1 MKATNMK
8 MKTLEFIKN
17 SNGISRIELAKE
29 LNITPAGIGKI
40 VNGFLKKGIIK
51 EYGEGISTGGRK
63 PLILKINEENIGVI
77 LGVSLAPRFI
87 QISIG
92 DINGKVLRT
101 IKYSLK
107 KRLAQKENNI
117 LKTVEVIIKREL
129 NKNKEITI
137 ISVIMNGMVDS
148 EAGIS
153 IFSPHY
159 NWKNI
164 KLKELLEK
172 KFNRRVF
179 IENDVRGMALTEKIF
194 GSCKEKHNFVVLNIG
209 DGVGGS
215 IFLNDSLYK
224 GYGSMSGELG
234 HMVVKRNSSEKCSC
248 GKRGCLETE
257 VSNIAIIKKIIS
269 QIKLNNYSSLKNV
282 LNEKGTLDME
292 DIIKAV
298 KEKDMLTLNIMNEA
312 IYLTAHAIDGIISVI
327 NPEKIILFGA
337 IFKSSFLFKMLVNE
351 VEKVTLNEQNYE
363 IKVSE
368 FSDTIY
374 ELSPFA
380 VVNYNIFRE
389 I

>member
-1 MKATNMK
+1 MKSTSVKMKA
-8 MKTLEFIKN
+8 LELIKN
-17 SNGISRIELAKE
+17 ADGISRIELAKE
-29 LNITPAGIGKI
+29 LDITPAGIGKI
-40 VNGFLKKGIIK
+40 VNGFLNKGIIK
-51 EYGEGISTGGRK
+51 EYSEGISTGGRK
-63 PLILKINEENIGVI
+63 PLILRINEENIGKI
-77 LGVSLAPRFI
+77 LGISLAPRFI
-87 QISIG
+87 QISVG
-92 DINGKVLRT
+92 DINGKIFKTKR
-101 IKYSLK
+101 YSLK

-117 LKTVEVIIKREL
+117 FKAVEVLIKREL
-129 NKNKEITI
+129 RNEEITI
-137 ISVIMNGMVDS
+137 ISVIINGMVDS

-172 KFNRRVF
+172 KFNKRVF

-194 GSCKEKHNFVVLNIG
+194 GSCREKHNFVVLNIG

-215 IFLNDSLYK
+215 IFLNDSLYQ

-234 HMVVKRNSSEKCSC
+234 HMVVKRNSTEKCSC

-257 VSNIAIIKKIIS
+257 VSNVAVIKKVIS
-269 QIKLNNYSSLKNV
+269 QIKLNNYSSLKNI
-282 LNEKGTLDME
+282 LNEKGSLDIG
-292 DIIKAV
+292 DIINAV

-337 IFKSSFLFKMLVNE
+337 VFKSSFLFKTLVSE
-351 VEKVTLNEQNYE
+351 VKKVTLDEQNYE
-363 IKVSE
+363 IKVSD

>member
-1 MKATNMK
+1 MKSTNVKMKA
-8 MKTLEFIKN
+8 LELIKN
-17 SNGISRIELAKE
+17 TDGISRIELAKE
-29 LNITPAGIGKI
+29 LDITPAGIGKI
-40 VNGFLKKGIIK
+40 VNGFLNKGIIK
-51 EYGEGISTGGRK
+51 EYSEGISTGGRK
-63 PLILKINEENIGVI
+63 PLILRINEENIGKI
-77 LGVSLAPRFI
+77 LGISLAPRFI
-87 QISIG
+87 QISVG
-92 DINGKVLRT
+92 DINGKILRT
-101 IKYSLK
+101 KKYSLK

-117 LKTVEVIIKREL
+117 FKAIEVLIKREL
-129 NKNKEITI
+129 RNEEIAI
-137 ISVIMNGMVDS
+137 ISVIINGMVDS

-172 KFNRRVF
+172 KFNKRVF
-179 IENDVRGMALTEKIF
+179 IENDVRSMALTEKIF
-194 GSCKEKHNFVVLNIG
+194 GSCREKHNFVVLNIG

-215 IFLNDSLYK
+215 IFLNDSLYQ

-257 VSNIAIIKKIIS
+257 VSNVAVIKKVIS
-269 QIKLNNYSSLKNV
+269 QIKLNNYSSLKNT
-282 LNEKGTLDME
+282 LNEKGSLDIG
-292 DIIKAV
+292 DIISAV

-337 IFKSSFLFKMLVNE
+337 IFKSSFLFKTLVTE
-351 VEKVTLNEQNYE
+351 VKKVTLDEQNYE

-368 FSDTIY
+368 FSDNIY

>member
-29 LNITPAGIGKI
+29 LNITPAVIGKI

>member
-1 MKATNMK
+1 MKTISAK
-8 MKTLEFIKN
+8 IKTLELIKN
-17 SNGISRIELAKE
+17 SDGISRIELAKE
-29 LNITPAGIGKI
+29 LDITPAGIGKI
-40 VNGFLKKGIIK
+40 VNRFLEKGIIK
-51 EYGEGISTGGRK
+51 EYSEGVSTGGRK
-63 PLILKINEENIGVI
+63 PLILRINEENIGMI

-87 QISIG
+87 QISVG
-92 DINGKVLRT
+92 DINGKVLKT

-107 KRLAQKENNI
+107 KKLSKKENNI
-117 LKTVEVIIKREL
+117 LKTVETIIKREL
-129 NKNKEITI
+129 NRNKDITI
-137 ISVIMNGMVDS
+137 ISIIMNGMVDS

-159 NWKNI
+159 NWRNI

-172 KFNRRVF
+172 EFNKRVF

-194 GSCKEKHNFVVLNIG
+194 GSCKDKHNFVVLNIG

-215 IFLNDSLYK
+215 IFLNDSLYQ

-257 VSNIAIIKKIIS
+257 VSNVAVIKKVIS
-269 QIKLNNYSSLKNV
+269 QIKLNNYSSLKNI
-282 LNEKGTLDME
+282 LNEKGTLNIE

-298 KEKDMLTLNIMNEA
+298 KEKDLLTLNIMNEA
-312 IYLTAHAIDGIISVI
+312 IYLAAHAVDGIISVI

-337 IFKSSFLFKMLVNE
+337 IFKSNFLFKTLVNE
-351 VEKVTLNEQNYE
+351 VKKVTLDEQNYE

-380 VVNYNIFRE
+380 VVNYNIFKE

>member
-1 MKATNMK
+1 MKTATAK
-8 MKTLEFIKN
+8 IKTLEFIKN
-17 SNGISRIELAKE
+17 SDGISRVELAKE
-29 LNITPAGIGKI
+29 LDITPAGIGKI
-40 VNGFLKKGIIK
+40 VNGFLKRGIIK
-51 EYGEGISTGGRK
+51 EYSEGISTGGRK
-63 PLILKINEENIGVI
+63 PLILRINEENIGLI
-77 LGVSLAPRFI
+77 LGISLAPRFI
-87 QISIG
+87 QVTLG
-92 DINGKVLRT
+92 DINGKVLKT

-107 KRLAQKENNI
+107 KRLLKKENNI
-117 LKTVEVIIKREL
+117 LKTVEAIIKREL
-129 NKNKEITI
+129 SRNKEITI

-148 EAGIS
+148 EAGVS

-164 KLKELLEK
+164 KLKEVLEE
-172 KFNRRVF
+172 KFNKRVF

-194 GSCKEKHNFVVLNIG
+194 GSCKDKHNFVVLNIG

-215 IFLNDSLYK
+215 IFLNDSLYQ

-257 VSNIAIIKKIIS
+257 VSNVAVIKKIIS
-269 QIKLNNYSSLKNV
+269 QIKLNNYSSLKNI
-282 LNEKGTLDME
+282 LNEKGTLNIE

-298 KEKDMLTLNIMNEA
+298 KEKDLLTLNIMNEA
-312 IYLTAHAIDGIISVI
+312 IYLTAHAVDGIISVI

-337 IFKSSFLFKMLVNE
+337 IFKSSFLFKTLVNE
-351 VEKVTLNEQNYE
+351 VKKVALDEQNYE

-368 FSDTIY
+368 FSDNIY